1 MAMWVGSTHVVGGG
15 QGAVRPADLAP
26 GILQPLKGLRRC
38 HLVDKMPVCQGERQ
52 NLLPLFSCCV
62 IDGNQPM

>member
-1 MAMWVGSTHVVGGG
+1 MATQSGSTNVVGGG

-26 GILQPLKGLRRC
+26 GVLKPLKGLRRC

-52 NLLPLFSCCV
+52 NLLRLFSCV